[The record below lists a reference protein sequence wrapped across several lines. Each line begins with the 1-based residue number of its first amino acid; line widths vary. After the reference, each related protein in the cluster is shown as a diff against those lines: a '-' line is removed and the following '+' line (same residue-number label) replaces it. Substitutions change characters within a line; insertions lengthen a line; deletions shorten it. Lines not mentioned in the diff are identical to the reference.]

1 MSNYSKSIFRAIAK
15 TFKQESVHFDADEEY
30 GIFDG
35 FFHNDHPAFP
45 IIGVRFRARRT
56 SFTVQGCAEAKF
68 DPQNKELM
76 QRLMEFLCRANDKLY
91 FGNFKASFSDN
102 EVYFY
107 NFVDCSGLNAPT
119 PDMIKLELEI
129 VCKIWERVADG
140 LNAVLNEGA
149 DAKTAADLCEFL

>member
-1 MSNYSKSIFRAIAK
+1 
-15 TFKQESVHFDADEEY
+15 
-30 GIFDG
+30 
-35 FFHNDHPAFP
+35 
-45 IIGVRFRARRT
+45 
-56 SFTVQGCAEAKF
+56 
-68 DPQNKELM
+68 M